1 MHQGTIRNGTFAPR
15 SHLSG
20 SVLQKRPQ
28 ELTQPRLCYSGEFT
42 ADFRRMRGRKWREP
56 VDVRGSE
63 RGQLIDSFKD
73 RWEDHSRLHAHGKK
87 QQLESG
93 KGASGN
99 TKTPGVAQR
108 SDLTPPQRPTAT
120 LHLTC
125 APVHPCNATRHADVF
140 FRCLSAVTLLLGGR
154 GGSYYFH

>member
-42 ADFRRMRGRKWREP
+42 ADFRRMRGRKRREP
-56 VDVRGSE
+56 VEVRGSE

-73 RWEDHSRLHAHGKK
+73 RWEDHSRLHAHGKNNNWSLGK
-87 QQLESG
+87 ERLETQKHLGSLRE
-93 KGASGN
+93 ATS
-99 TKTPGVAQR
+99 
-108 SDLTPPQRPTAT
+108 PPLSVPLQPCISLVHQSIRVTRPAT
-120 LHLTC
+120 QTS
-125 APVHPCNATRHADVF
+125 F
-140 FRCLSAVTLLLGGR
+140 FTVCPL
-154 GGSYYFH
+154 